1 MHEVLHMILI
11 SRDGTETIC
20 TRKVYF
26 CVIDSYNVSCATF
39 EFTRFIRNL
48 HLLLM
53 RKNANTFQMS
63 LLYPELNGRKYGA
76 SDVQINVKR
85 YKV

>member
-20 TRKVYF
+20 TNKVYF
-26 CVIDSYNVSCATF
+26 CVIDFYNVSFATF

-53 RKNANTFQMS
+53 RKNANTFQMY

-76 SDVQINVKR
+76 SNVQINVKR